1 MPSIDVSDV
10 LLDPDFTDTI
20 TVTTTTRVVGTNGRA
35 TDTVAS
41 PFSFVA
47 VVIPTSQRLILQS
60 DGALRDGAIEIY
72 TTYALSGG
80 VKTSDTVSRQPDV
93 VTWHG
98 REYVVAS
105 VEDFSAF
112 GAGFIHATA
121 NLQNINPTA

>member
-1 MPSIDVSDV
+1 MPKIDVTDV
-10 LLDPDFTDTI
+10 LTDPDFADALM
-20 TVTTTTRVVGTNGRA
+20 VTSSARIIQDNGRA
-35 TDTVAS
+35 SDMALGQTNV
-41 PFSFVA
+41 VA
-47 VVIPTSQRLILQS
+47 VVVPAPQRLILQS

-72 TTYALSGG
+72 TTYTLTGG
-80 VKTSDTVSRQPDV
+80 VKVDDASGRQPDV